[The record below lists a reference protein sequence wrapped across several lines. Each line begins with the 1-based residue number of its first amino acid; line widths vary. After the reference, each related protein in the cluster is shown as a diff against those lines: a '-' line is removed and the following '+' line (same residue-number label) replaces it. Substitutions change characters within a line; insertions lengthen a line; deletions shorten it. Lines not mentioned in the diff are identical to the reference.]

1 MNTKL
6 TFYCVWTI
14 VFLLVH
20 ENGIAQ
26 RTCGTMEAWQNQLA
40 QNPDLVHRR
49 AIIQS
54 QMQEWI
60 TQEGNQK
67 TNAVITIPVVV
78 HVVYRTTAEN
88 ISDSQIQ
95 SQIEVLNKDFRK
107 QNTDASLVPS
117 AFSGVAAD
125 CEIQFCLA
133 DRDPNGNPTTGITRT
148 STTKTSF
155 SQSAEDVKSS
165 STGGKD
171 PWNTDKYLNMWVCNL
186 SGGLLGYAQFPGGS
200 AATDGVVMRYTAFG
214 TTGTATAPYNKGR
227 TTTHEVGH
235 YLDLYHIWGDEP
247 NCAQDDDVSD
257 TPLQQDKNFG
267 CPTFPLTDNCQTSSP
282 GVMFMNYMDYVDDD
296 CMYLFTAGQKARMR
310 ATLNT
315 SRAGLKTS
323 DGCSSTA
330 VYQTI
335 LSQNEVVLYPNPVT
349 DKVQIKTE
357 KLLRNAVIK
366 IYDTTGRLVYQNCAK
381 TADVFMVDLHNYT
394 DGIYLLT
401 LTSDEGFCTKKLIV
415 QQK

>member
-1 MNTKL
+1 M
-6 TFYCVWTI
+6 F
-14 VFLLVH
+14 FLLVQQ
-20 ENGIAQ
+20 NCIAQ

-40 QNPDLVHRR
+40 KNPDLLHQR

-60 TQEGNQK
+60 NNPENHK
-67 TNAVITIPVVV
+67 TNAIITIPVVV
-78 HVVYRTTAEN
+78 HVVYRNTAEN
-88 ISDSQIQ
+88 ISDAQIQ
-95 SQIEVLNKDFRK
+95 SQIDVLNKDFRK
-107 QNTDASLVPS
+107 QNSDASLVPS
-117 AFSGVAAD
+117 AFSSLAAD

-155 SQSAEDVKSS
+155 SQSSDDVKSS
-165 STGGKD
+165 ASGGKD
-171 PWNTDKYLNMWVCNL
+171 PWDTEKYLNMWVCNL

-200 AATDGVVMRYTAFG
+200 ASTDGVVMRYTAFG

-227 TTTHEVGH
+227 TTTHEVAH

-296 CMYLFTAGQKARMR
+296 CMYMFTTGQKTRMR
-310 ATLNT
+310 ASLNT
-315 SRAGLKTS
+315 TRAGLKAS
-323 DGCSSTA
+323 NGCSSA
-330 VYQTI
+330 SIHQTV
-335 LSQNEVVLYPNPVT
+335 LSQSEVVLYPNPIT
-349 DKVQIKTE
+349 DKVFIKTE
-357 KLLRNAVIK
+357 KTLKNVVIK
-366 IYDTTGRLVYQNCAK
+366 ICDGTGRILYQNYEK
-381 TADVFMVDLHNYT
+381 LADMFILDLHNYT
-394 DGIYLLT
+394 NGVYFLT
-401 LTSDEGFCTKKLIV
+401 LTSEEGFCTKKLII